1 MLPISLLVQA
11 ALGECLVAF
20 LLGNG
25 DLERCPNLL
34 PGQHESS
41 FKQALLVGEFA
52 PKTSTIPQA
61 LHSGQHC
68 HRFTLERSLPFWL
81 FKTPLLRC
89 SCLLL
94 EKSFRCNHYLAI
106 VLHVMNLSEDSA
118 LSLSLAVSLF
128 PSPTH
133 SHALVC
139 AAKSAQ
145 SNLKRCTCYMC
156 EWHLFRMKGWLHNIN
171 LWQRRFATRRPQS
184 IWFLAAWTTRQVRQ
198 NLIS

>member
-20 LLGNG
+20 LQGNG

-68 HRFTLERSLPFWL
+68 HRFALERSLPFWL

-106 VLHVMNLSEDSA
+106 VLHVMNLSEDSCSLSLSPSRSLA
-118 LSLSLAVSLF
+118 LSLSRCVSVSF
-128 PSPTH
+128 SYTFTR
-133 SHALVC
+133 A
-139 AAKSAQ
+139 
-145 SNLKRCTCYMC
+145 RMC
-156 EWHLFRMKGWLHNIN
+156 C
-171 LWQRRFATRRPQS
+171 
-184 IWFLAAWTTRQVRQ
+184 
-198 NLIS
+198 